1 MQEIQFEE
9 LVLEHVKSE
18 LKDKII
24 KYCKIGLFLLIFTI
38 FCLVFNKNSQTL
50 NYYLKRGTILE
61 YSINKN
67 QTVDKEKIES
77 KLLDMNIK
85 YSLIEDYEIE
95 NFKYDSDGD
104 RILKK
109 LIITLPYMTRQNK
122 VNMFDSVSDFVF
134 KNYPDSKLL
143 NVKVLG
149 NLYAR
154 KYAAIANF
162 IISLL
167 ISFCLWAIIVNIF
180 SKENFFD
187 EIKNAILNFLNKQK
201 QNIKAL
207 FENTKKRGIGYFFK
221 QILLDNDE
229 NEKEENVAKEVV
241 GTIVFVLVA
250 VIIIRF
256 FIGELRWIPTESMY
270 PTIKKMDRVYVEK
283 LQYPK
288 RTIERGDILVFY
300 PPEVE
305 LSNSIFAIFSR
316 LTGIFCKDMAYIKRT
331 IGLPGDKFEIKY
343 LSDIDEYRVFI
354 NDAALNEPYVNSI
367 YNAGYE
373 YPPKGYD
380 GRWTPCSHPDV
391 KYCGPFVIPEH
402 KFFMMGDNR
411 GNSADSRFWGFLD
424 EDRII
429 GRANFMFWPLS
440 RVNLMRD
447 RYIILDKKII
457 DGKKI
462 KARYILDR
470 YSV

>member
-1 MQEIQFEE
+1 MEQ
-9 LVLEHVKSE
+9 VKST
-18 LKDKII
+18 LKDKIK
-24 KYCKIGLFLLIFTI
+24 KYCKTGLFLLIFSV
-38 FCLVFNKNSQTL
+38 FCFILNQNSQTL
-50 NYYLKRGTILE
+50 NYYLKRGTTLE
-61 YSINKN
+61 YSINQN
-67 QTVDKEKIES
+67 QNVNKEQLED
-77 KLLDMNIK
+77 KLLEMYIK
-85 YSLIEDYEIE
+85 YSLIEEYEIE
-95 NFKYDSDGD
+95 KPVYDSDGR
-104 RILKK
+104 RISKK
-109 LIITLPYMTRQNK
+109 LIVTLPYMTRSDKADIFNG
-122 VNMFDSVSDFVF
+122 VSDFVF

-143 NVKVLG
+143 SLKVLG
-149 NLYAR
+149 NLYSK

-162 IISLL
+162 TIILL
-167 ISFCLWAIIVNIF
+167 ISFCLWAIIINIF

-187 EIKNAILNFLNKQK
+187 EIKNTFVSFLKRQK
-201 QNIKAL
+201 QNIKTL
-207 FENTKKRGIGYFFK
+207 FENTKKRGIGYFLK
-221 QILLDNDE
+221 QILLDNNED
-229 NEKEENVAKEVV
+229 EKEENIAKEVA
-241 GTIVFVLVA
+241 GTIIFVLIA

-300 PPEVE
+300 PPEVR

-331 IGLPGDKFEIKY
+331 IGIPGDKFEVKY

-354 NDAALNEPYVNSI
+354 NDVALNEPYVNSI

-380 GRWTPCSHPDV
+380 GRWTPCDHPDV
-391 KYCGPFVIPEH
+391 KYCGPFIIPEH
-402 KFFMMGDNR
+402 KYFMMGDNR

-440 RVNLMRD
+440 RINLMRD
-447 RYIILDKKII
+447 KYIILDKEIT
-457 DGKKI
+457 DGKKTQ
-462 KARYILDR
+462 ARYILDR
-470 YSV
+470 YSI